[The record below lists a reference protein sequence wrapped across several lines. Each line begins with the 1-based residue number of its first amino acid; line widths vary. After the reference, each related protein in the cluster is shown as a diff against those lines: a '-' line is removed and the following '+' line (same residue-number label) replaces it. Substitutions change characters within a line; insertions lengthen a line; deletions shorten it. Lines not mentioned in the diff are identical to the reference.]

1 MKTLSYFYLILATI
15 IWAFAPALVKMVLSD
30 IDPIFFLFIRFT
42 IVSLL
47 CLPYFIFIILKRKY
61 SRYDYVNLFLFS
73 ITGQFSLILYFK
85 GLDLTTSTDTII
97 LSLVGPLLTIAAGHY
112 FYREKINLIK
122 EIGIILAFIGALL
135 VVIEPLLSQTN
146 GTAKDRFTGNLLVIT
161 STLIGTF
168 WVIYAKFLFGK
179 NSTKFI
185 SFVKKFGLKLHKK
198 KYNDVEFNIL
208 SFYVTLLIMIPFYIF
223 NFNSYNQA
231 AINLSANSIAVILY
245 MAIFSSI
252 IAYIMYIK
260 AQAILEVTEVSILGY
275 ISPLF
280 SLPAS
285 YFILA
290 EVPSISALIGLS
302 VIFLGITIAESRKS
316 RAK

>member
-15 IWAFAPALVKMVLSD
+15 IWAFAPALVKLVLND
-30 IDPIFFLFIRFT
+30 IDPFYFLFIRFA
-42 IVSLL
+42 IVSIL
-47 CLPYFIFIILKRKY
+47 CLPYFILVIIKRKY
-61 SRYDYVNLFLFS
+61 SKYDLMNLIIFS
-73 ITGQFSLILYFK
+73 LTGQVSLILYFK

-122 EIGIILAFIGALL
+122 EIGILLAFIGALV
-135 VVIEPLLSQTN
+135 VVIEPLISQTN
-146 GTAKDRFTGNLLVIT
+146 GTAKDRFTGNLLVIAA
-161 STLIGTF
+161 TLVGTF

-179 NSTKFI
+179 NSIKFI

-198 KYNDVEFNIL
+198 KYNDVEFNVL
-208 SFYVTLLIMIPFYIF
+208 SFYVAFLSMIPFYIL
-223 NFNSYNQA
+223 NFNSYNKA
-231 AINLSANSIAVILY
+231 TVNLSANSFVVILY

-252 IAYIMYIK
+252 LAYIMYIK
-260 AQAILEVTEVSILGY
+260 AQSVLEVTEVSILSY

-285 YFILA
+285 YFILS
-290 EVPSISALIGLS
+290 EVPTISAFIGLS
-302 VIFLGITIAESRKS
+302 IIFLGITIAESRKS
-316 RAK
+316 RVK